1 MIKVKLDDIKKPTTQ
16 QEFQENLQKYYH
28 PFGEDCLY
36 VKPENGEAYG
46 IPFSKIKSFSDI
58 YELTNSGFF
67 GDGTSPSIV
76 PLAEFPWERTSVEGD
91 IVHFDYS
98 TGIVLYDSSTKES
111 HSELFETNP
120 KWFSLDNR
128 FVREI
133 YAKTLGAFSGYI
145 LPDQSDANLEMAV

>member
-16 QEFQENLQKYYH
+16 QEFQENLQKYYF
-28 PFGEDCLY
+28 PFGKDCLY

-67 GDGTSPSIV
+67 GDGTSPSII
-76 PLAEFPWERTSVEGD
+76 PLVEEFSPFSLSGV
-91 IVHFDYS
+91 
-98 TGIVLYDSSTKES
+98 VLYDSSTKES

-120 KWFSLDNR
+120 KWFSLDNH
-128 FVREI
+128 FAREI